1 MLNKIIQWVAVAL
14 LERFLDWVKDYI
26 KMREAEKKIK
36 KDAKDRIDVVK
47 QIKDRKE
54 RAKRL
59 NDIIN
64 N

>member
-1 MLNKIIQWVAVAL
+1 MLNKIVQWVAVAL
-14 LERFLDWVKDYI
+14 LERFLDWLKDYL
-26 KMREAEKKIK
+26 KMKEAEKKIK
-36 KDAKDRIDVVK
+36 KKAKDDINAVK
-47 QIKDRKE
+47 KIKDRQD